1 MEIVLMLIV
10 FQGLLGAFDLIYH
23 HEFLE
28 RLPWRKTAARELQL
42 HSVRNFLYGVVFL
55 SLGWVAWHGVWAWV
69 FGAILAVEVFITL
82 WDFVEEDLSRKLPAT
97 ERVSHTILALN
108 YGAVLAAFAPLW
120 LEWAGQPT
128 GFVTHNYGWLSW
140 LMALYAVG
148 TVLWGFR
155 DLWNG
160 IRLGRTEKAV
170 QTVVPVLDKPGQR
183 ILVAGGTGFIGA
195 PLCRLLIGQ
204 GHRITVIT
212 RDMGKAAKQFRG
224 RVTLVENIDSLTE
237 LDGFDAIVNLTG
249 EGVAQRWTEAAK
261 ERVLQSRLQTT
272 QALIRYLERARE
284 KPEVFIHASAIG
296 IYGLSEDKT
305 FDEDSPLNAVP
316 VSFSEEVCFA
326 REASTRPVEAMGIRT
341 CQLRIGLVIEKDGG
355 MLSRL
360 LFPFEFGMGGR
371 VGKGRQ
377 WMSWIHLDDMIGLI
391 YHVINDK
398 EINGAFNAVAPG
410 AVTQGDFAKGMGRA
424 MCRPALM
431 PLPTFVVKL
440 LFGRMGEEFLL
451 AGQRVL
457 PKRAEASGYV
467 FRYPELGG
475 ALQAIFGRRKH
486 G

>member
-261 ERVLQSRLQTT
+261 ERVL
-272 QALIRYLERARE
+272 
-284 KPEVFIHASAIG
+284 
-296 IYGLSEDKT
+296 
-305 FDEDSPLNAVP
+305 
-316 VSFSEEVCFA
+316 
-326 REASTRPVEAMGIRT
+326 
-341 CQLRIGLVIEKDGG
+341 
-355 MLSRL
+355 
-360 LFPFEFGMGGR
+360 
-371 VGKGRQ
+371 
-377 WMSWIHLDDMIGLI
+377 
-391 YHVINDK
+391 
-398 EINGAFNAVAPG
+398 
-410 AVTQGDFAKGMGRA
+410 
-424 MCRPALM
+424 
-431 PLPTFVVKL
+431 
-440 LFGRMGEEFLL
+440 
-451 AGQRVL
+451 
-457 PKRAEASGYV
+457 
-467 FRYPELGG
+467 
-475 ALQAIFGRRKH
+475 
-486 G
+486 